1 MTEGTPSPT
10 ASAGPA
16 ARIAPTSCSTSAWL
30 EDVSVWWSSGAASVP
45 PSSEATEILVPPTS
59 TPMTRR
65 TWLTGGHHSLRP
77 VPAPGL
83 RARAPGEPWDMP
95 SLLPP
100 SVPVSQ
106 VGRAAHDL
114 GLAGLLG
121 GTLFGRLAL
130 HPAVTAVSDPRERGE
145 VVNARLA
152 ALRRGQRAWGSPRS
166 SAAGPGRARPRRA
179 TAELSPRERRLAR
192 AKDALVGTTALLGVA
207 SAAEG
212 TRFARLAPDG
222 AVPLRDGDHVADDA
236 PPAARALKGRLNAL
250 GAVTLAVEAG
260 LVAVNAAL
268 AQEGFRRPPARRLR
282 LR

>member
-145 VVNARLA
+145 VVNGAWRRFGVVNALGLA
-152 ALRRGQRAWGSPRS
+152 AVVGGWAGARAAEARD
-166 SAAGPGRARPRRA
+166 GR
-179 TAELSPRERRLAR
+179 LSPRERRLAR